1 MTRKGR
7 IAAPA
12 RKTVAELESELL
24 DLQMKIEDIDW
35 RAKRRAAWPKE
46 WRRIEDLL
54 PTTPPKTSLTLRLDA
69 DLTEWFRGQGRGYQA
84 RMNAVLRAYML
95 AKMTKLECSG

>member
-24 DLQMKIEDIDW
+24 DLEMTIEAIDR
-35 RAKRRAAWPKE
+35 RARRRAAWPKE
-46 WRRIEDLL
+46 WRKIEDVF
-54 PTTPPKTSLTLRLDA
+54 PATPPKTSLTLRLDA
-69 DLTEWFRGQGRGYQA
+69 DLAEWFRDQGRGYQA

-95 AKMTKLECSG
+95 AKKTKLECSG